1 MEHTDSISTQK
12 DTTGKLFV
20 VATPIG
26 NMEDITLRA
35 LRVLSEVD
43 LIAAE
48 DTRHTG
54 RFLKHHQIEAHL
66 MSCHEHNEEKRS
78 EELIHRLKKGQ
89 NIALVSNAGTPS
101 VSDPGYR
108 LIQKSISEGIQVIPI
123 PGVSAAI
130 AALSVSGLPT
140 DSFIFIGFAPR
151 KQGKRQTL
159 FQSLS
164 TETRT
169 LIFYESPRRILN
181 VVKDLLINLGERKA
195 VLAREITKLHEEFIR
210 GSLSQIINQI
220 KFKGEIKGECTLI
233 VEGLTSE
240 IQISEDDLQQDIL
253 KAMDQTG
260 EKLSE
265 VVKKIAERHGIS
277 RKKVYDLALKIKK
290 TTMQTRDIFH

>member
-1 MEHTDSISTQK
+1 MEHDGSISNK
-12 DTTGKLFV
+12 KEAAGKLFV

-54 RFLKHHQIEAHL
+54 KFLKHHQIDARFI
-66 MSCHEHNEEKRS
+66 SCHEHNEEKRS
-78 EELIHRLKKGQ
+78 DELIQRLKKGQ

-108 LIQKSISEGIQVIPI
+108 LIQKSISEGIQVIPV

-130 AALSVSGLPT
+130 TALCVSGLPT
-140 DSFIFIGFAPR
+140 DSFIFVGFAPR

-159 FQSLS
+159 FSNLS
-164 TETRT
+164 KETRT

-181 VVKDLLINLGERKA
+181 LVEDLLLILGERKA

-210 GSLSQIINQI
+210 GNLSQIINHI
-220 KFKGEIKGECTLI
+220 KFKGEIKGECTLV
-233 VEGLTSE
+233 VEGLVSE
-240 IQISEDDLQQDIL
+240 TEISEDVIEQDIL
-253 KAMDQTG
+253 HAMNQP
-260 EKLSE
+260 EENLSG
-265 VVKKIAERHGIS
+265 VVKKIAGRHGIS
-277 RKKVYDLALKIKK
+277 RKRVYDLALKLKK
-290 TTMQTRDIFH
+290 NK

>member
-1 MEHTDSISTQK
+1 MEHDGSISNK
-12 DTTGKLFV
+12 KEAAGKLFV

-54 RFLKHHQIEAHL
+54 KFLKHHQIDARFI
-66 MSCHEHNEEKRS
+66 SCHEHNEEKRS
-78 EELIHRLKKGQ
+78 DDLIQRLKKGQ

-108 LIQKSISEGIQVIPI
+108 LIQKSISEGIRIIPV

-130 AALSVSGLPT
+130 AALCVSGLPT
-140 DSFIFIGFAPR
+140 DSFIFVGFAPR

-159 FQSLS
+159 FSNLS
-164 TETRT
+164 KETRT
-169 LIFYESPRRILN
+169 LIFYESPRRSLN
-181 VVKDLLINLGERKA
+181 LVEDLLLNLGERKA

-210 GSLSQIINQI
+210 GNLSQIKNHL
-220 KFKGEIKGECTLI
+220 KFKGEIKGECTLV
-233 VEGLTSE
+233 VEGLVSE
-240 IQISEDDLQQDIL
+240 TEISENVIEQDIL
-253 KAMDQTG
+253 HAMNQPG
-260 EKLSE
+260 EKLSG
-265 VVKKIAERHGIS
+265 VVKKIAGRHGIS
-277 RKKVYDLALKIKK
+277 RKRVYDLALKLKK
-290 TTMQTRDIFH
+290 TNKQTRDIFH